1 MAYRGDYKS
10 LSKSEVDSLNQ
21 GIRDYYR
28 RCSVDQKRV
37 IRDTL
42 KQTFTVSDR
51 TVNYWL
57 SPNGRLKLVSNSK
70 SMSDER
76 ARFAHSLVNQPTHRK
91 GVPTKKQEF
100 TDSMGKNLEVK
111 RFREYLSNKNIWT
124 NLSGKL
130 GLEPFGL
137 YLQYLADSDTEEEE
151 LF

>member
-1 MAYRGDYKS
+1 MAYKGDYKS
-10 LSKSEVDSLNQ
+10 LSKSEINSLNQ

-28 RCSVDQKRV
+28 RSSVDQKRI

-42 KQTFTVSDR
+42 KQTFNVSNR

-57 SPNGRLKLVSNSK
+57 SPNGRLKLVSNSN
-70 SMSDER
+70 SMTDER
-76 ARFAHSLVNQPTHRK
+76 VRFAHSLVNQATHRK

-111 RFREYLSNKNIWT
+111 KLREYLSNKNIWI

-130 GLEPFGL
+130 GLQPFGL
-137 YLQYLADSDTEEEE
+137 YLEYLADSDTEEED